1 MKLKE
6 RCEVERRIKPKT
18 EMGPKL
24 VKQKIMNRKYKNL
37 MRDWSMGPK

>member
-6 RCEVERRIKPKT
+6 RCEVERRSKPKK
-18 EMGPKL
+18 EMGPKP
-24 VKQKIMNRKYKNL
+24 VKQKIMNQKYESL